1 MKPNKQFIML
11 GAMIAVIV
19 IIYIIT
25 TIFKKNGT
33 KKDNKTNDSLKE
45 NLKITA
51 ILYVIGVAAG
61 MAVDFLG
68 ITL

>member
-1 MKPNKQFIML
+1 MMSGL
-11 GAMIAVIV
+11 LVGAGVGLIV
-19 IIYIIT
+19 LYR
-25 TIFKKNGT
+25 
-33 KKDNKTNDSLKE
+33 TNDSLKE